1 MVSYGITALIILC
14 FVYSYSQTT
23 LAQEVQSLSSQ
34 PEQRSE
40 TGSSQSVG
48 FYVWGQQPT
57 SAATEQTLS
66 AKDLELRLPLETFAG
81 FQSRFDHI
89 RVGLFD
95 QTKRRRTIKRCNPS
109 TTISHNKIQQTNGMV
124 RATGDQANLL
134 AASSDRSPLGQFLV
148 QRRSSCQLWKCHPSD
163 LSRRVG
169 TLGDPFTA
177 KAGITIHLW

>member
-14 FVYSYSQTT
+14 FVYSSSQTT

-40 TGSSQSVG
+40 TGSSQSVE

-95 QTKRRRTIKRCNPS
+95 QTKRRP
-109 TTISHNKIQQTNGMV
+109 
-124 RATGDQANLL
+124 
-134 AASSDRSPLGQFLV
+134 SSDVIPARRSATIRFSKRIWDGLRN
-148 QRRSSCQLWKCHPSD
+148 RRSSQLPGCELRS
-163 LSRRVG
+163 
-169 TLGDPFTA
+169 
-177 KAGITIHLW
+177 